1 MSASSLDLAA
11 VSIRG
16 ESIRIDPEGLNPIL
30 ENLVDTV
37 SRHDTYTGGHSRRVA
52 HYAVRIGEVM
62 GYPAMQLDCVRR
74 AGLVHD
80 IGKIVIPDRILR
92 KEGHL
97 NEEELRLVR
106 MHPVLGA
113 SILGRMPGMEDLIAA
128 VLYHH
133 ERWDGSGYPDGISE
147 EEIPTEARM
156 ILVADAFDAMTTQR
170 PYGEVRTAE
179 EAVAELSLH
188 AGKQF
193 DPLFVAAL
201 AAAHRDGLPKG
212 KVLPARRTG

>member
-1 MSASSLDLAA
+1 MDLAA

-16 ESIRIDPEGLNPIL
+16 DAIRVDEEGLNPIL
-30 ENLVDTV
+30 ENLVEAV

-52 HYAVRIGEVM
+52 QYALQIGQIM
-62 GYPAMQLDCVRR
+62 GYPLEQLDCVRR

-80 IGKIVIPDRILR
+80 IGKVVIPDRILR
-92 KEGHL
+92 KEGPL
-97 NEEELRLVR
+97 TEEEFRMVR

-113 SILGRMPGMEDLIAA
+113 SILGRMPGMEDLVAA

-133 ERWDGSGYPDGISE
+133 ERWDGTGYPDGLAE
-147 EEIPTEARM
+147 DEIPTESRM

-170 PYGEVRTAE
+170 PYGEVLSSDDAI
-179 EAVAELSLH
+179 AQLSLH
-188 AGKQF
+188 ASRQF

-201 AAAHRDGLPKG
+201 AAAHSDGILG
-212 KVLPARRTG
+212 VE